1 MQTEMKRKLEQ
12 QYLDKI
18 DFKINSI
25 IRKKEAHYIMT
36 KRSIQEENII
46 IINIY
51 APNIGAPKYI
61 RQILKDI
68 KEIYSNTIIIGAL
81 GLPWWRSG

>member
-36 KRSIQEENII
+36 KRSIQEADVT

-51 APNIGAPKYI
+51 ALNIGAP
-61 RQILKDI
+61 
-68 KEIYSNTIIIGAL
+68 
-81 GLPWWRSG
+81 